1 MWRSVIIYN
10 GERLNI
16 KDEWLIVTLEDG
28 KSKQIPLEDLYC
40 LVIDNRNLM
49 ISVPTLSA
57 LAKYRV
63 HVIITDEKHLPVS
76 QIYPLNTNYHCYR
89 IFKKQAAMD
98 EEFKGRIWQKI
109 IRRKILNQAQC
120 LENQWGEQEAIDR
133 LRELADEVEFGDS
146 GNREG
151 ISAKLY
157 FRNLYGSN
165 FVRMADDNINALLNY
180 GYAIIRS
187 GVAKALVSHGFNCVI
202 GVHHISETNE
212 FNLADDFME
221 PLRPLVDNWVATNT
235 DAHEEGLSKYTKG
248 ELVNLYNKEVLFSGK
263 EMKVRYAIDSMVK
276 SFVTSLETNNP
287 NRLVLPE
294 LIFDHA

>member
-187 GVAKALVSHGFNCVI
+187 GAAKALVSHGLNCVI

-248 ELVNLYNKEVLFSGK
+248 ELVNLCNKEVLFSGK

>member
-89 IFKKQAAMD
+89 IFKKQSAMD
-98 EEFKGRIWQKI
+98 EEFKERIWQKI